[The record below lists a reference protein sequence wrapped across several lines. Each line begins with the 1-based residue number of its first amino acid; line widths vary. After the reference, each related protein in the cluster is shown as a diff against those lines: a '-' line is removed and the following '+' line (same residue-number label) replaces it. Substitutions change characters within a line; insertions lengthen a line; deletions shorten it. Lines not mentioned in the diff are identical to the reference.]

1 VNFFSYK
8 VQLIFFSGLFINACP
23 LFISGASAI
32 PTGDAYD
39 TGQAEFQTLPEFHPR
54 NDMPPILHQ
63 SLNANLN
70 NNINE
75 AHPIPNYIKKLSDN
89 QPFPAY
95 YQQLLEIHPENQI
108 QSKVFDKEAFRLV
121 RRIGILSFENK
132 TTGLFKNKNAGNILA
147 KQVSREL
154 QSIKNYFIIPPL
166 MTQGDA
172 RLRIVTQLPIDKK
185 NRTGSADRKNQPTIP
200 NLPNSNNEID
210 AVIIGAVSKYTNSYQ
225 NQTGEIK
232 SSLGSSIEFGSFLIN
247 TRTGEVIWGARF
259 VGSQPTGL
267 LSARGKWLSEEQLS
281 QSAMKKVLKAFHRNS
296 KGLN

>member
-1 VNFFSYK
+1 MKIFSYP
-8 VQLIFFSGLFINACP
+8 VQLILFLGLFISAYP

-32 PTGDAYD
+32 PTGDAYE
-39 TGQAEFQTLPEFHPR
+39 TGQAEFPTFPEFHPK

-63 SLNANLN
+63 SLNTNLN

-89 QPFPAY
+89 QPFPVY
-95 YQQLLEIHPENQI
+95 YQQLLEVDPENQI
-108 QSKVFDKEAFRLV
+108 QSKVFDKEAFRLI

-132 TTGLFKNKNAGNILA
+132 TTGLFKNKNAGDILA

-166 MTQGDA
+166 MEGGDT
-172 RLRIVTQLPIDKK
+172 RLKIIAQLPIDKK
-185 NRTGSADRKNQPTIP
+185 NQTGSTNIDKQPIIP
-200 NLPNSNNEID
+200 NLPHSNNEID

-225 NQTGEIK
+225 NQNGEIK
-232 SSLGSSIEFGSFLIN
+232 SSLGSSIEFGSFLIS
-247 TRTGEVIWGARF
+247 TRTGKVLWGARF

-267 LSARGKWLSEEQLS
+267 LNARGKWLSEEQLS
-281 QSAMKKVLKAFHRNS
+281 QEAMKKILKAFHVNNKRIN
-296 KGLN
+296 